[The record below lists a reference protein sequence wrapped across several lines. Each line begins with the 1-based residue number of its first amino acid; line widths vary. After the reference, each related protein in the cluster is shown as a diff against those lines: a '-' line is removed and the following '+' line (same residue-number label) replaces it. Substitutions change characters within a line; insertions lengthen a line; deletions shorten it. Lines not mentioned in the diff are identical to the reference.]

1 MRLLAQAGGKWR
13 YHLLPGEADILR
25 GLLEKF
31 PFTAPGAAAISRTEV
46 NLEARERETWL
57 QESMAEHRQQLQQLA
72 VPLLAQDRW
81 RQTATGYQ
89 LTLDAE
95 AREIL
100 LQILNDIRVGCWQ
113 VLGEPEDL
121 DLPPAPPASPAEVA
135 GRNLMDL
142 AAYFEMALL
151 EDRAPE

>member
-46 NLEARERETWL
+46 N

-151 EDRAPE
+151 EDRATE